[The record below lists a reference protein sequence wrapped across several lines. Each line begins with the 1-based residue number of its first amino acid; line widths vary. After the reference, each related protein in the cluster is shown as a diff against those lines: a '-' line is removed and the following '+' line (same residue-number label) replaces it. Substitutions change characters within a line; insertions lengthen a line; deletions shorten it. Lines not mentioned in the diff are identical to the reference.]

1 MKKYIILIFLFL
13 SLSAFA
19 QNKTDIDKNWKSLKK
34 SFILKTEIVLK
45 LTNKLRTAKVIEKT
59 ELDKTVFN
67 AKKLKVTC
75 ENEVLNRESVD
86 KVKQGND
93 ELNTHL
99 VRILVTLESDFK
111 MKTSN
116 EVLSI
121 NDQLSTTEEQIFTR
135 TKKYNDSCLSLNET
149 SLIFKTTSNTQSP
162 EVKF

>member
-1 MKKYIILIFLFL
+1 
-13 SLSAFA
+13 
-19 QNKTDIDKNWKSLKK
+19 
-34 SFILKTEIVLK
+34 
-45 LTNKLRTAKVIEKT
+45 
-59 ELDKTVFN
+59 
-67 AKKLKVTC
+67 
-75 ENEVLNRESVD
+75 
-86 KVKQGND
+86 
-93 ELNTHL
+93 
-99 VRILVTLESDFK
+99 